1 MPALAADHNL
11 LAGALA
17 LQLGFVPREPL
28 IAAARAIAM
37 GDDGPTL
44 VDALRARNAMSHE
57 DAELLAAAV
66 ARQLAR
72 HGHDM
77 QRCLALFQYNEDLG
91 DLAAALSSTSAQTSA
106 GSPPAPDTIHFA
118 TREADPHATRND
130 AVSSGDGGAPSSDRP
145 SDVQLASSSAP
156 TAMHSRSGG
165 EPATASPTAPLGEPL
180 STPATRRFSILR
192 PFQRGGLGQVSV
204 ARDAELNRDV
214 ALKEILP
221 KHADSGEARQRF
233 LMEAEVTGSLEHPGV
248 VPVYGLGQYAD
259 GRPFYAMRFI
269 HGDNMLMAIDELHR
283 APLLPDRELRFRQLL
298 ARFVAVC
305 NAMEYAH
312 NRCVLHRDIKPGN
325 IMLGHYGE
333 TLIVDWGLAKVLGAQ
348 EQSRDAFELPVQP
361 ASSGNSTETQLG
373 RVVGTPAY
381 MSPEQAAGRV
391 DMLGSAADI
400 YSLGATLYHVLTGRA
415 AFGDVERDALLGSVQ
430 LGRFAPPRS
439 VKRDV
444 PRALEAICLKAMARA
459 PEDRYRSAR
468 AMGEDVDRYLA
479 DEPVHALPEG
489 VLAKL
494 ARWTRKHRAAVGG
507 AVATLAAIAGLLSV
521 GLVLLNAANQRAE
534 RNFEMARQAIRD
546 YYVTVS
552 EDELLDAPGMQPLRD
567 RLLRQALEYYKQ
579 FLASGQR
586 NDLLDEVA
594 EANYYIGSITE
605 RLDSPAEAL
614 PYYEQAVA
622 VSERLIELA
631 PNDEGRLETHARALS
646 ALGESLQKLDRVEE
660 SQDYLKQE
668 EEIRD
673 RLLNRSEKILPASPR
688 GK

>member
-1 MPALAADHNL
+1 LPALAADHNL
-11 LAGALA
+11 LTGVLA
-17 LQLGFVPREPL
+17 LQLGFVPREQL
-28 IAAARAIAM
+28 LDAARAIAM
-37 GDDGPTL
+37 SDEGPTL
-44 VDALRARNAMSHE
+44 VEALRSRNVLTGE

-72 HGHDM
+72 NGNDV
-77 QRCLALFQYNEDLG
+77 QRCLALFQYNDELSE
-91 DLAAALSSTSAQTSA
+91 LAAALSLAYGPTS
-106 GSPPAPDTIHFA
+106 GRVRPAADTIHFA
-118 TREADPHATRND
+118 ARESDPHATRND
-130 AVSSGDGGAPSSDRP
+130 AVASDASPSSGRP
-145 SDVQLASSSAP
+145 SDVMLASSSAP
-156 TAMHSRSGG
+156 TAMYSKPGG
-165 EPATASPTAPLGEPL
+165 EPATASPTASLGEPL
-180 STPATRRFSILR
+180 SMPAVRRFSILR

-204 ARDAELNRDV
+204 ARDAELNREV

-269 HGDNMLMAIDELHR
+269 HGDNMLIAIDEVHR
-283 APLLPDRELRFRQLL
+283 VPPLPDRELRFHQLL

-333 TLIVDWGLAKVLGAQ
+333 TLIVDWGLAKALGAP
-348 EQSRDAFELPVQP
+348 EKSRDVFETPVQP
-361 ASSGNSTETQLG
+361 ASASSSTETQQG
-373 RVVGTPAY
+373 HIVGTPAY
-381 MSPEQAAGRV
+381 MSPEQAGGLV
-391 DMLGSAADI
+391 NVLGPAADI
-400 YSLGATLYHVLTGRA
+400 YSLGATLYHILTGRA
-415 AFGDVERDALLGSVQ
+415 AFSDVEREALIGSVQ
-430 LGRFAPPRS
+430 MGRFTHPRS

-444 PRALEAICLKAMARA
+444 PRALEAICLKAMSKE
-459 PEDRYRSAR
+459 PGDRYASAR
-468 AMGEDVDRYLA
+468 AMGEDVDRFLA
-479 DEPVHALPEG
+479 DEPVRALNEG

-507 AVATLAAIAGLLSV
+507 VVATLTAIAGLLSV
-521 GLVLLNAANQRAE
+521 GLVLLNAANERAE
-534 RNFEMARQAIRD
+534 HNFEMARQAIRN

-552 EDELLDAPGMQPLRD
+552 EDELLDAPGMQPLRE

-594 EANYYIGSITE
+594 EANFYIGSITE

-622 VSERLIELA
+622 ASEQLVKLS

-646 ALGESLQKLDRVEE
+646 ALGESLQKLERTKE

-668 EEIRD
+668 AEIRD
-673 RLLNRSEKILPASPR
+673 RLQFQSEKVLPASPS

>member
-1 MPALAADHNL
+1 LPALAADHNL
-11 LAGALA
+11 LAAALA

-28 IAAARAIAM
+28 LAAARAIGM
-37 GDDGPTL
+37 CENGPTL
-44 VDALRARNAMSHE
+44 VEALRSRNAITNE

-72 HGHDM
+72 HGNDA
-77 QRCLALFQYNEDLG
+77 QRCLALFQYNDELS
-91 DLAAALSSTSAQTSA
+91 DLAAALSLAPWPTA
-106 GSPPAPDTIHFA
+106 GPARPAADTIHFA
-118 TREADPHATRND
+118 AREADPHATRND
-130 AVSSGDGGAPSSDRP
+130 AVAGDAGQSSGRP
-145 SDVQLASSSAP
+145 SDVMLASSSAP
-156 TAMHSRSGG
+156 TAMYSKSKPGG
-165 EPATASPTAPLGEPL
+165 EPATASPTASFGEPL
-180 STPATRRFSILR
+180 STPAVRRFSILR

-204 ARDAELNRDV
+204 ARDAELNREV

-221 KHADSGEARQRF
+221 KHADSDEARQRF

-269 HGDNMLMAIDELHR
+269 HGDNMLIAIDELHR
-283 APLLPDRELRFRQLL
+283 VPPLPDRELRFHQLL

-333 TLIVDWGLAKVLGAQ
+333 TLIVDWGLAKALGAP
-348 EQSRDAFELPVQP
+348 EQPRDVFEQPVQP
-361 ASSGNSTETQLG
+361 ASAGNSTETQQG
-373 RVVGTPAY
+373 RIVGTPAY
-381 MSPEQAAGRV
+381 MSPEQAKGLV
-391 DMLGSAADI
+391 NVLGPAADI
-400 YSLGATLYHVLTGRA
+400 YSLGATLYHILTGRA
-415 AFGDVERDALLGSVQ
+415 AFSDIDRDALVGSVQ
-430 LGRFAPPRS
+430 MGRFTHPRT

-444 PRALEAICLKAMARA
+444 PRALEAICLKAMSKE
-459 PEDRYRSAR
+459 PEDRYASAR
-468 AMGEDVDRYLA
+468 AMGEDVDRFLA
-479 DEPVHALPEG
+479 DEPVRALNEG

-507 AVATLAAIAGLLSV
+507 VVATLTAIAGLLSI

-534 RNFEMARQAIRD
+534 HNFEMARKAIRE
-546 YYVTVS
+546 YYTTVS
-552 EDELLDAPGMQPLRD
+552 EDELLDAPGMQPLRE

-594 EANYYIGSITE
+594 EANFYIGSITE

-622 VSERLIELA
+622 ASEQLVKLS

-646 ALGESLQKLDRVEE
+646 ALGESLQKLERVKE
-660 SQDYLKQE
+660 SQNYLKQE
-668 EEIRD
+668 EEIRN
-673 RLLNRSEKILPASPR
+673 RLEFQSDKILPASPN